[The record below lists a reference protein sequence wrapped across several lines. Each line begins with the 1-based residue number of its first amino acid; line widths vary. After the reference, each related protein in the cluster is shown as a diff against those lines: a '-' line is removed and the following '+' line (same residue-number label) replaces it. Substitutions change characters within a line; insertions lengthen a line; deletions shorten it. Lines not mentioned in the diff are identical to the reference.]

1 MFIADLCPDLEH
13 LLYTQEVGGSN
24 PPPPTMNLGMISG
37 VFPWSAAIDFK
48 GLQYFLQQF
57 VLN

>member
-24 PPPPTMNLGMISG
+24 PPPPTINLGMISG
-37 VFPWSAAIDFK
+37 VFPWSAAIDLK
-48 GLQYFLQQF
+48 GLQYFYSSLS
-57 VLN
+57 